1 MTSSEMTSPLR
12 RRSPARTR
20 LHLRLDAHERQE
32 IDQAV
37 KAGGFLS
44 PVPLLLT
51 LIRQQ
56 AREAEQNAALRAHM
70 QAIVQASV
78 TEALGSLT
86 DRLAADL
93 AALSAALD
101 ERPTKAQMSGFLAH
115 FRAQV
120 TP

>member
-1 MTSSEMTSPLR
+1 MTTSETTQPRR

-20 LHLRLDAHERQE
+20 LHVRLDTCERAE

-37 KAGGFLS
+37 KASGFLS
-44 PVPLLLT
+44 PVPLLLS

-56 AREAEQNAALRAHM
+56 ARDAEQTAALQAHM
-70 QAIVQASV
+70 QATVQAAV
-78 TEALGSLT
+78 TAAIGNLT

-93 AALSAALD
+93 ATLSEAID
-101 ERPTKAQMSGFLAH
+101 ERPNKAQMSAFLAH

-120 TP
+120 TS

>member
-1 MTSSEMTSPLR
+1 MTDPETTAPRR

-20 LHLRLDAHERQE
+20 LHVRLDARERQE

-44 PVPLLLT
+44 PVPLLLS
-51 LIRQQ
+51 LIHQQ
-56 AREAEQNAALRAHM
+56 AREADQAAALQAHM
-70 QAIVQASV
+70 QTIVQAAV
-78 TEALGSLT
+78 TAAIGSLA

-93 AALSAALD
+93 AALSAAID

-115 FRAQV
+115 FRTQV